1 MTQTA
6 VIRPLSLALALAL
19 GLSACSKD
27 EPAPAATPATTAA
40 APAAPTAE
48 QQAAA
53 AAAAKLATLSVDELR
68 TKGRQAL
75 SEQRLYAPAG
85 DNAMEYYLALRSK
98 AEKPDVSAESALIDL
113 QPYAVIAAEQAIGR
127 ADFSEA
133 ERLRGLIAKTDPQA
147 PSLQRIADAIVKA
160 RQNAEQQV
168 VEQAARAEEEKRL
181 AEQARLKAQQDAVAQ
196 AAAARTAAAA
206 PAPAPVVAA
215 PAPVVAA
222 PAPVVS
228 APPPP
233 PVSTPTA
240 PARNTGLVA
249 ISTPQ
254 PAYPP
259 EARRAGI
266 SGEVELEITIDTD
279 GSVSDT
285 KVIRAT
291 PRNTFERGV
300 QSTVRRWKFQPVP
313 APTTIRRTFAFK
325 S

>member
-1 MTQTA
+1 M
-6 VIRPLSLALALAL
+6 
-19 GLSACSKD
+19 
-27 EPAPAATPATTAA
+27 
-40 APAAPTAE
+40 
-48 QQAAA
+48 
-53 AAAAKLATLSVDELR
+53 
-68 TKGRQAL
+68 
-75 SEQRLYAPAG
+75 
-85 DNAMEYYLALRSK
+85 
-98 AEKPDVSAESALIDL
+98 
-113 QPYAVIAAEQAIGR
+113 
-127 ADFSEA
+127 
-133 ERLRGLIAKTDPQA
+133 
-147 PSLQRIADAIVKA
+147 
-160 RQNAEQQV
+160 
-168 VEQAARAEEEKRL
+168 
-181 AEQARLKAQQDAVAQ
+181 
-196 AAAARTAAAA
+196 
-206 PAPAPVVAA
+206 
-215 PAPVVAA
+215 VAA

-279 GSVSDT
+279 RSVSDT